1 MIKKIKKIALTAF
14 SISITVGLLGCG
26 GGGGGGG
33 GSSPDA
39 TSPTLSWS
47 SLTKPVGMTS
57 PSLQGTL
64 NQIGGDRSTALLLPP
79 LSPDVSNA
87 KLWVI
92 SSTGDALTI
101 LTANAVNS
109 TTVSATGRQYDLRS
123 NFGATSTSVDLL
135 GTVNPSTNP
144 ASLSFNN
151 STVYSFADNLNRAAL
166 QLNMQ
171 GTWRG
176 VASGSVQHEINL
188 TVDEAGYA
196 TGNTTLGHVM
206 TGSLIARSDITSY
219 QVNLRGTRQTQ
230 RFSIDGVALI
240 TQSNSE
246 LQLLWEL
253 TDLDT
258 GTTSAASYRLTRQ

>member
-1 MIKKIKKIALTAF
+1 MIKKIKKIALTAC
-14 SISITVGLLGCG
+14 SLAITVGVLGCG
-26 GGGGGGG
+26 GGGGN
-33 GSSPDA
+33 DA
-39 TSPTLSWS
+39 PSTTLSWA
-47 SLTKPVGMTS
+47 SLTKPVGMAS
-57 PSLQGTL
+57 PSLQGSL
-64 NQIGGDRSTALLLPP
+64 DQIGGDRSSALLLPP
-79 LSPDVSNA
+79 LSPDISNA

-101 LTANAVNS
+101 LTTNAVNS
-109 TTVSATGRQYDLRS
+109 TTVSAKGRQYDLRS
-123 NFGATSTSVDLL
+123 NFGATSSSVDLQ
-135 GTVNPSTNP
+135 GTINSNISP

-151 STVYSFADNLNRAAL
+151 ATVYSFADNLNRPAL
-166 QLNMQ
+166 QLNMR

-176 VASGSVQHEINL
+176 VAAGSVQHEINL

-196 TGNTTLGHVM
+196 TGNTTLGHVL
-206 TGSLIARSDITSY
+206 TGSLTARGDITAY

-240 TQSNSE
+240 TQNNSE

-253 TDLDT
+253 TDLDN